1 MKLKALMLSTA
12 VLLASAAVAFAQTS
26 TNHQPPIST
35 ASPTSPGTMQPSL
48 PSTSNEVP
56 DGTGS
61 SARQPTNMQ
70 PDTTGMNPDTTGMN
84 EEQPSATTKHRAMAS
99 RRMEPRAGEHDRAT
113 TALNLLVVN
122 GYRDFSTFRA
132 VGQEFEATANQDGKT
147 VTVMVNP
154 DTKTVRP
161 QG

>member
-26 TNHQPPIST
+26 TNQQPPVST
-35 ASPTSPGTMQPSL
+35 VSPASPGAMQPSL
-48 PSTSNEVP
+48 PSTSNVVP
-56 DGTGS
+56 DGTGA
-61 SARQPTNMQ
+61 SAGQPANMQ
-70 PDTTGMNPDTTGMN
+70 PDTTGMN
-84 EEQPSATTKHRAMAS
+84 EEKPLGTTKHRALAS
-99 RRMEPRAGEHDRAT
+99 RRMEPRAGEHDRST

-132 VGQEFEATANQDGKT
+132 VGQEFEVTANQDGKT

-161 QG
+161 EG